1 MGNYGDG
8 SVCDCA
14 YCVFAYVVV
23 FLMSESVA
31 TALRFP
37 VDRYEVTGY
46 AFGQRVR
53 SRKILWARHLGDDII
68 ADPGT
73 GIRCIGD
80 GKVVWSEM
88 RLGTPEHRN
97 WGGLVVI
104 GHTNSATGL
113 PFYSVYGHMNNLAVS
128 QDSSVT
134 IGEKIG
140 EIAAGDTP
148 ENGCWKLPH
157 LHFGIYTGPWTGN
170 VLPGY
175 ARPFEGRTKFSWW
188 QNPKPFIER
197 YVKN

>member
-1 MGNYGDG
+1 MGDYGDG
-8 SVCDCA
+8 GPCDCA
-14 YCVFAYVVV
+14 YCAVACVVV

-31 TALRFP
+31 TVLRLPFEP
-37 VDRYEVTGY
+37 YDVTGY

-53 SRKILWARHLGDDII
+53 SRKILWARHLGDDIV

-73 GIRCIGD
+73 HIVCIGD
-80 GKVVWSEM
+80 GKVIWSEM

-104 GHTNSATGL
+104 EHVGPATGL
-113 PFYSVYGHMNNLAVS
+113 LFYSVYGHMNNLTVLQGA
-128 QDSSVT
+128 SVH
-134 IGEKIG
+134 IGDTLG
-140 EIAAGDTP
+140 EVAAGDTP

-157 LHFGIYTGPWTGN
+157 LHFGIYTGPWTGK

-188 QNPKPFIER
+188 QNPKPFIKT
-197 YVKN
+197 YIKI